1 MVHYTTRSIQ
11 FCALLFTGA
20 IFGFFYAY
28 VVSCLNGLS
37 TLSARDA
44 IEAMNA
50 INIAVR
56 NFGFMPVFFFTPL
69 VCLAAAGLSLLV
81 GERHTSFWIF
91 AAATLYFFGALL
103 PTIFINV
110 PMNDGLKEVDPNS
123 LSLTIATD
131 VWNSYAREWQFW
143 NIIRTFFSGLALV
156 SLGAGLMKIRS

>member
-11 FCALLFTGA
+11 FCALLFSGA

-28 VVSCLNGLS
+28 VVSCLNGLN
-37 TLSARDA
+37 TLSAPDA

-69 VCLAAAGLSLLV
+69 VCLAAAGLSLVV
-81 GERHTSFWIF
+81 GERLTSFWIL
-91 AAATLYFFGALL
+91 AAAVLYFFGALL

-110 PMNDGLKEVDPNS
+110 PMNDGLKEVDLNG
-123 LSLTIATD
+123 LNLTIATD
-131 VWNSYAREWQFW
+131 IWNSYAREWQFW
-143 NIIRTFFSGLALV
+143 NIIRTFFSGLALIC
-156 SLGAGLMKIRS
+156 LGAGLMKIRS